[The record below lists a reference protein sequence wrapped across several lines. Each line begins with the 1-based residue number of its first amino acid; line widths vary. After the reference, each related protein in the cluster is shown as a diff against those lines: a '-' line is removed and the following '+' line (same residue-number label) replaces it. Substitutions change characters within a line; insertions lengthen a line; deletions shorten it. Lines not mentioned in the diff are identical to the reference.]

1 MSAVTIRQ
9 MAGRVEELLVE
20 RLGARGRDFDQ
31 KLRHAG
37 RKMPR
42 RVRKS
47 AAALAR
53 AADMTQNPRLH
64 AQLDEGLIARDY
76 DICLRYLSPLTRG
89 GARRGRSSILVSIAF
104 SLMVVVAGFVGFLL
118 WRGLI

>member
-20 RLGARGRDFDQ
+20 RVGARGRDFDQ

-37 RKMPR
+37 RRLPR

-47 AAALAR
+47 AAALAQ
-53 AADMTQNPRLH
+53 AANMTQNPRLH
-64 AQLDEGLIARDY
+64 AQIDEGSVARDY
-76 DICLRYLSPLTRG
+76 DICLRYLSPLARG
-89 GARRGRSSILVSIAF
+89 EGRRGRGSVLTSIAF
-104 SLMVVVAGFVGFLL
+104 SLIVVAAGFVGFLM